1 MLLSIMFDILY
12 FENESG
18 DCPFERWYKT
28 LDKVAFIKISAAL
41 TKIERGVHS
50 NIKWF
55 KGIGEFVID
64 SGPGY
69 RIYLFLHGDHCIVLL
84 GGGTKKSQQSDI
96 NQALDH
102 YREFKA
108 RRAK

>member
-1 MLLSIMFDILY
+1 MFEVLY
-12 FENESG
+12 FEDERGN
-18 DCPFERWYKT
+18 CPFEQWYKS

-41 TKIERGVHS
+41 TKIERGLHS

-55 KGIGEFVID
+55 KGIGEFAID

-69 RIYLFLHGDHCIVLL
+69 RIYLFLHGDQCIVLL

-108 RRAK
+108 RRVK